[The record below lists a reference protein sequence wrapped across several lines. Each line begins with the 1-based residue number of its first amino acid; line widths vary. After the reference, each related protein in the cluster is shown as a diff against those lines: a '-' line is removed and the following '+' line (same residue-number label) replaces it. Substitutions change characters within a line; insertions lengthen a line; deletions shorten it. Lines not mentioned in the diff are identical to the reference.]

1 MRLAN
6 GYVIRLLPRLLR
18 HDATKGLLLVACA
31 AAALLMANGSW
42 AETYQRVLALPVPV
56 PGKELTL
63 VLFVNDFLMAI
74 FFLLVGMEL
83 KRELTAGQL
92 NSRARMMLPT
102 LAALGGMAGPAVIHA
117 ALNRADPVALQGWAI
132 PCATDIAFAL
142 GMLALLGNRVPT
154 GLKVFLTALAVLD
167 DLGAIVIIALF
178 YGSGLH
184 PWFLLGALVVFGFMG
199 ILNKR
204 GVVRIPVF
212 LALGLVMW
220 WFMLKS
226 GVHAT
231 IAGVA
236 TALTI
241 PSNDS
246 NGRPVM
252 ERLEHQL
259 APLVN
264 FVILP
269 IFAVMNAGVSFGGGG
284 LATLAHAPA
293 LGVAIGLVAGK
304 TLGVFGASWLT
315 VKLRL
320 GALPEGVAWRSLLA
334 TSVLCGIG
342 FTMSI
347 FIAELAFKTAP
358 NAAPEAAVMAA
369 ELLNESKG
377 GILLGSLVSA
387 VVGVAALWFVLPRGD
402 QHTADVPLD

>member
-1 MRLAN
+1 MKLAN
-6 GYVIRLLPRLLR
+6 GHEERLLSRILA
-18 HDATKGLLLVACA
+18 HDATKGVLLVLCA
-31 AAALLMANGSW
+31 AAALLMANTSW
-42 AETYQRVLALPVPV
+42 APTYQRVLDLPVPV

-63 VLFVNDFLMAI
+63 LLFVNDFLMAI

-83 KRELTAGQL
+83 KRAMTEGELK
-92 NSRARMMLPT
+92 SRERVMLPA
-102 LAALGGMAGPAVIHA
+102 LAALGGMAVPALIHA
-117 ALNRADPVALQGWAI
+117 WLNRGDQVALQGWAI

-178 YGSGLH
+178 YGTGLH
-184 PWFLLGALVVFGFMG
+184 AWFLLGAVGVFVLMG
-199 ILNKR
+199 LLNKR
-204 GVVRIPVF
+204 GVVRVWIY

-220 WFMLKS
+220 WLMLKS

-236 TALTI
+236 TAFAI
-241 PSNDS
+241 PQRDDAGN
-246 NGRPVM
+246 PVM
-252 ERLEHQL
+252 ERLEHAI
-259 APLVN
+259 APFVN

-269 IFAVMNAGVSFGGGG
+269 VFAVMNAGVSFGEGG
-284 LATLAHAPA
+284 LGTLAHAPA
-293 LGVAIGLVAGK
+293 LGVALGLFAGK
-304 TLGVFGASWLT
+304 TVGVFGASWLT
-315 VKLRL
+315 VRLRL
-320 GALPEGVAWRSLLA
+320 GALADGVDWRGLFG
-334 TSVLCGIG
+334 TSILCGIG

-358 NAAPEAAVMAA
+358 GAAPETTARAA

-387 VVGVAALWFVLPRGD
+387 VAGVAALWFVLPRED
-402 QHTADVPLD
+402 QHTADTPLD